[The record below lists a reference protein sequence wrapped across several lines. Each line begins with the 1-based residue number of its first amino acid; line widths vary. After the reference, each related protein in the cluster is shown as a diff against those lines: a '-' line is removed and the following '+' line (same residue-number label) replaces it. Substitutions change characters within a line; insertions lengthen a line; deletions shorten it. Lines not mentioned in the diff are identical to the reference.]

1 MPARGP
7 AIRLLPRLE
16 PDNTFFW
23 TSGADGH
30 LRFLRCLHCSY
41 FVHPPAP
48 RCPECLSEGVAPHVV
63 SGRATVV
70 AHTVNIHQWIPGSEP
85 YVIGLVAIEEQES
98 VRLTTNLVDVEPA
111 DIRPACR
118 SRSSSSSTT
127 TCSCL
132 CSDRPRPSVRVTE
145 ESGPR

>member
-1 MPARGP
+1 VPARGP

-111 DIRPACR
+111 DIRPGMPVEVVFEQHDDVF
-118 SRSSSSSTT
+118 
-127 TCSCL
+127 L
-132 CSDRPRPSVRVTE
+132 PLFRPAPAVG
-145 ESGPR
+145 SGH